1 MADRKACPP
10 QKYESLVT
18 SHIIKEY
25 YIQAPVQGNQNT
37 IKSAIMPLSHTH
49 TLSHTHAGFGGTL
62 HTPPADS
69 TRRAGPTPS
78 TGGAGFH
85 SRVREQEEKETE
97 LCQCSPIM
105 YIIPSPSHP
114 IPHTHIRVSEHES
127 LTHIPSHPIP
137 SLCTLAPKIRE

>member
-1 MADRKACPP
+1 MVDRKACPP
-10 QKYESLVT
+10 EKYENLVT

-25 YIQAPVQGNQNT
+25 YIQEPVQGNQNT

-49 TLSHTHAGFGGTL
+49 THTHSHTHAGFGGTL

-69 TRRAGPTPS
+69 TRRAGARHPAQGEP
-78 TGGAGFH
+78 GFIAE
-85 SRVREQEEKETE
+85 SESKKRRR
-97 LCQCSPIM
+97 SPIM